1 MGMNEVQF
9 HVSASPSI
17 AGNLPSCTSLNL
29 TTEMI
34 LIRQGTV
41 YTPDNIGKMDV
52 LIAGGKILRLFRP
65 GDKEAELLARSSLA
79 IVLNASGAAVV
90 PGLVDIHV
98 HVTGGGG
105 EAGPASRVPEAPLS
119 QLLRGGL
126 TTVVGVL
133 GMDSVTRS
141 PDVLLSKVTALNR
154 GPLTAFMWT
163 GAYSVLPDVPTVTG
177 SIQRDLALI
186 APCVGVKVAIADHRA
201 SQAGPAVFRGIA
213 GQAQVG
219 GMVGGKAGVVYF
231 HVGAHADRLAA
242 LWDIVR
248 NTATPPAQLLPTH
261 MGRTD
266 DLIRDGIA
274 WALAGGAVDVSANS
288 RAPAA
293 VEAYLAAGVPPER
306 ISVSSDAYGSLPKA
320 FPPTRARPARRRSR
334 AGRRRPGPENQGRR
348 RRRRAGLRRRADGGR
363 VAAASFP

>member
-1 MGMNEVQF
+1 
-9 HVSASPSI
+9 
-17 AGNLPSCTSLNL
+17 L
-29 TTEMI
+29 
-34 LIRQGTV
+34 
-41 YTPDNIGKMDV
+41 YTPDFIGEKDM
-52 LIAGGKILRLFRP
+52 LIAGSKILRLFDP
-65 GDKEAELLARSSLA
+65 GNEEADRLASSRLVV
-79 IVLNASGAAVV
+79 VLNASGAAVV

-141 PDVLLSKVTALNR
+141 PDVLLAKVTALNR

-163 GAYSVLPDVPTVTG
+163 GAYSVLPEVPTVTG

-186 APCVGVKVAIADHRA
+186 APCVGVKVAISDHRA

-219 GMVGGKAGVVYF
+219 GLVGGKSGLVYF
-231 HVGAHADRLAA
+231 HVGAHPDGLGP
-242 LWDIVR
+242 LWDIVK
-248 NTATPPAQLLPTH
+248 NTATPPGQLLPTH

-266 DLIRDGIA
+266 ALIRDGIA
-274 WALAGGAVDVSANS
+274 WALAGGSVDVSANS

-293 VEAYLAAGVPPER
+293 VDAYLAAGVLPER
-306 ISVSSDAYGSLPKA
+306 ISVSSDAFGSLPKA
-320 FPPTRARPARRRSR
+320 CPSLSPIFSLPLPLLPSSAI
-334 AGRRRPGPENQGRR
+334 
-348 RRRRAGLRRRADGGR
+348 
-363 VAAASFP
+363 

>member
-1 MGMNEVQF
+1 MSV
-9 HVSASPSI
+9 AD
-17 AGNLPSCTSLNL
+17 NLALAKCKSLNIS
-29 TTEMI
+29 TEMI
-34 LIRQGTV
+34 LIRGGAV
-41 YTPDNIGKMDV
+41 YTPDFIGNKDV
-52 LIAGGKILRLFRP
+52 LIAGGKILKLFDP
-65 GDKEAELLARSSLA
+65 GDDEADRLATSRLV
-79 IVLNASGAAVV
+79 IVLNASDAAVV

-105 EAGPASRVPEAPLS
+105 EAGPGSRVPEAPLS

-141 PDVLLSKVTALNR
+141 PDVLLAKVTALNR
-154 GPLTAFMWT
+154 GAITAFMWT
-163 GAYSVLPDVPTVTG
+163 GAYSVLPEVPTVTG

-186 APCVGVKVAIADHRA
+186 STCIGVKVAISDHRA
-201 SQAGPAVFRGIA
+201 SQAGPSVFRGIA

-219 GMVGGKAGVVYF
+219 GMVGGKPGLVYF
-231 HVGAHADRLAA
+231 HVGAHPDGLGP

-248 NTATPPAQLLPTH
+248 NTATPPGQLLPTH

-266 DLIRDGIA
+266 ALIRDGIA

-306 ISVSSDAYGSLPKA
+306 ISVSSDAFGSLPKA
-320 FPPTRARPARRRSR
+320 RHPPTPPSPRPSFLPP
-334 AGRRRPGPENQGRR
+334 RRPSACRSCAPTARTPAVRAMRGAAGAGGPSRPRGR
-348 RRRRAGLRRRADGGR
+348 
-363 VAAASFP
+363 P